1 MAQKQREMM
10 AQVEL
15 AHQRE
20 LSEQLKKHDTLIT
33 EKQKGSHYHACSFW
47 KQSCNLFLAIDTL
60 KQQIA
65 ELMTGQSSTRQAQ
78 IEELRKKLIEAAK
91 EANELR

>member
-33 EKQKGSHYHACSFW
+33 EKQKGSHYHIYAEIGNEQK
-47 KQSCNLFLAIDTL
+47 KQLDHCFVL
-60 KQQIA
+60 KQ
-65 ELMTGQSSTRQAQ
+65 GC
-78 IEELRKKLIEAAK
+78 
-91 EANELR
+91 

>member
-33 EKQKGSHYHACSFW
+33 EKQKGSHH
-47 KQSCNLFLAIDTL
+47 LREPFLKVIFKFFNISKSKL
-60 KQQIA
+60 KY
-65 ELMTGQSSTRQAQ
+65 TGNSSDHVS
-78 IEELRKKLIEAAK
+78 EKF
-91 EANELR
+91 